1 MNLAVTPEGTRKAT
15 DKWHTGFLRIAYG
28 AQIPVQLGVID
39 YSRKR
44 IIIAD
49 EYPLTGDTD
58 KDIAGIRLYYTQFPN
73 AAKYPEN
80 FKL

>member
-58 KDIAGIRLYYTQFPN
+58 KDIAGIRLYYTQFQN